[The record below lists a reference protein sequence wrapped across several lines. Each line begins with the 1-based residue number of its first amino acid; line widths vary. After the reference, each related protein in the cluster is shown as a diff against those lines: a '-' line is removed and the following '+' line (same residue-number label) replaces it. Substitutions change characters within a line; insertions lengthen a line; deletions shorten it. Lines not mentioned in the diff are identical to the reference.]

1 MVLLLLIFNPNYS
14 LAQVREN
21 EEGKDESPNPPQL
34 MAELDRQ
41 GIPPPAPAVPQS
53 INLTKCN
60 KVPQGLIDNIV
71 NNGPP
76 RFKIVQDCVTV
87 SGTVTLVH
95 TPSDGDTVFA
105 LKLDKPFSSMV
116 TSVNKKSP
124 NMKGGI
130 WVEMICQRPNT
141 SKEEIHKGDCS
152 KPDEMK
158 EFHWPTPHKGDH
170 LLVTGR
176 YQQDVAEKGHME
188 IHPVSNVTIMK

>member
-1 MVLLLLIFNPNYS
+1 M
-14 LAQVREN
+14 
-21 EEGKDESPNPPQL
+21 GH
-34 MAELDRQ
+34 
-41 GIPPPAPAVPQS
+41 
-53 INLTKCN
+53 
-60 KVPQGLIDNIV
+60 QGLKSYRIALL
-71 NNGPP
+71 
-76 RFKIVQDCVTV
+76 FQEQ
-87 SGTVTLVH
+87 SELVH

-158 EFHWPTPHKGDH
+158 EFHWPTPHKGDAFIS
-170 LLVTGR
+170 
-176 YQQDVAEKGHME
+176 YW
-188 IHPVSNVTIMK
+188 